1 MIRAS
6 KWVECVIAKAGTLSA
21 VCNLGKAYEY
31 ALIQV
36 PTVDTATVTV
46 RVSRTLTGTGVDLYL
61 VDGDGSNAKVIMDS
75 GTGNFMWAVSI
86 YGAQY
91 LWFYTDA
98 AQSTAAVTF
107 YVRGF
112 NGAVRT
118 N

>member
-1 MIRAS
+1 MIRES
-6 KWVECVIAKAGTLSA
+6 GWQDCVMAKDGQLSA

-31 ALIQV
+31 ALIQI
-36 PTVDTATVTV
+36 PTLDTAQITV

-61 VDGDGSNAKVIMDS
+61 VDGDGTPAKVESDS
-75 GTGNFMWAVSI
+75 DTGNFMWAVPI
-86 YGAQY
+86 YGAHY
-91 LWFYTDA
+91 LWFYADA
-98 AQSTAAVTF
+98 AQTTAAVTF